1 MVVQE
6 TDVSRRPLQGVS
18 IRKDVSP
25 GKRIALFV
33 ETISDVDRPNIAL
46 VAFKFLDA
54 DGELVDFEN
63 WTHWSV
69 AVGHYAYLSP
79 SVGGKPVQDQ
89 IILEVPPNAAKFE
102 AVGHQWKEGT
112 QTTILG
118 DLMFQDISEGIHAF
132 RYPSGKAALV
142 SSTAL
147 MQKIPINALNRELTL
162 TVTYVPGETQK
173 SLVPLG
179 VKFKD
184 ADGVELLGYAD
195 LPQNPRF
202 GSFIGLPAGPNVETK
217 HECTLM
223 VPEGAATLE
232 IAGFEWGKEHADIVG
247 PIVWADA
254 NRGSLDIEKFIHG
267 LGSSTPLFIIDT
279 TAPPLGHETLSLRPN
294 NLSAAYSRLGIGVIF
309 VPFGSLQGY
318 PAKVNDRLA
327 QVSRADFDKMLEV
340 AIKARDP
347 KNSTFISSSF
357 PSIQSVTAVQRLK
370 SAGWNTVYECR
381 DDMEEFNRVGYSKW
395 YDPQLERQM
404 LRMVRTVVSVSNA
417 LDAKLLSLYPKLD
430 RHFVIPNAVNSHVI
444 DTTKSLRAPEVTT
457 ERNGSRKVG
466 YVGHLTKSWFDWP
479 LLIEGARRLPDV
491 TFEIV
496 GHGIPE
502 NLTLPENVS
511 YLGAMSHDELRPLV
525 KSWKVG
531 LIPFADIPLTR
542 SVDPNKI
549 YEYFAWG
556 LRCVTAPMGTVEEYP
571 STWVYRGIEEFVE
584 CVESALDSDHTS
596 AEIETLNQFLETA
609 SWDNRARDMVEVMNL
624 RSTNC

>member
-6 TDVSRRPLQGVS
+6 AEVSQRPLQEVS
-18 IRKDVSP
+18 ICKDVSP
-25 GKRIALFV
+25 GQRIALFV

-54 DGELVDFEN
+54 DGELVDVEN
-63 WTHWSV
+63 WTHWSE
-69 AVGHYAYLSP
+69 AAGHYVYLSP
-79 SVGGKPVQDQ
+79 SIGGKPVQDQ
-89 IILEVPPNAAKFE
+89 LILEVPPNAVKFE
-102 AVGHQWKEGT
+102 AAGRQWKKGT
-112 QTTILG
+112 QTTVLG
-118 DLMFQDISEGIHAF
+118 DLLFQDISEGVHAF
-132 RYPSGKAALV
+132 RYPSGKPAIV
-142 SSTAL
+142 SSNEFV
-147 MQKIPINALNRELTL
+147 QKIPVDALEKELAL
-162 TVTYVPGETQK
+162 SVTYVPGETQK
-173 SLVPLG
+173 SVVPLR

-184 ADGVELLGYAD
+184 ADGAELLGYAD
-195 LPQNPRF
+195 LSQNPRF
-202 GSFIGLPAGPNVETK
+202 GSFVGLPAGPNVETRL
-217 HECTLM
+217 ECRLM
-223 VPEGAATLE
+223 VPPGATSLE
-232 IAGFEWGKEHADIVG
+232 VAGFEWGQAQADIVG
-247 PIVWADA
+247 PIVRADA
-254 NRGSLDIEKFIHG
+254 DQDPFDIEKFIDD
-267 LGSSTPLFIIDT
+267 LGSSTPLLIIDT

-294 NLSAAYSRLGIGVIF
+294 NLSAAYTRLGIGVVF

-327 QVSRADFDKMLEV
+327 QVPRSDFDKLLEV
-340 AIKARDP
+340 AINARDP
-347 KNSTFISSSF
+347 KTSTFVCSSF

-404 LRMVRTVVSVSNA
+404 LRMVQTVVSVSTA
-417 LDAKLLSLYPKLD
+417 LDAKLLSLYPKLE
-430 RHFVIPNAVNSHVI
+430 RHFIIPNAVNARVI
-444 DTTKSLRAPEVTT
+444 DSAQSLRTSEVTT
-457 ERNGSRKVG
+457 GRNGSRKVG

-479 LLIEGARRLPDV
+479 LLIEGARCLPEV

-502 NLTLPENVS
+502 NLTLPENVT
-511 YLGAMSHDELRPLV
+511 YLGAMSHDELRPIV

-556 LRCVTAPMGTVEEYP
+556 LRCVTAPMGKVETYP
-571 STWVYRGIEEFVE
+571 STWVYRGIDEFVE
-584 CVESALDSDHTS
+584 CVQSALESDLTN

-609 SWDNRARDMVEVMNL
+609 SWDNRAREMVEVMNL
-624 RSTNC
+624 RTTTS